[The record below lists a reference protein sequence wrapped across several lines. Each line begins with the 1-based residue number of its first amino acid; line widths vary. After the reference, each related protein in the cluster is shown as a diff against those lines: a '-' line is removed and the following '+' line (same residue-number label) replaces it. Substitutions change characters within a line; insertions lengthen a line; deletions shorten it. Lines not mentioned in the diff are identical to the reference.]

1 MAVYR
6 YWRLSG
12 LRGTFGGAT
21 HLSECQLFRSNVRVD
36 SSATLTCDQ
45 TPLAGTISALADDDV
60 NTLCLLP
67 EGASLTWDF
76 GSPTEVDLV
85 LLGGG
90 DAYEAFPRWAEL
102 LGSTDGVVWESTL
115 PGLNCTPAWP
125 GPRTKQS
132 LTPAGVWTAASSH
145 YAIDPDNARLAS
157 VTSSTGGSYVS
168 SHLLNSSGVKQ
179 FEVKT
184 TGNLQA
190 LVGVNTSTWL
200 NGYIPGNLFG
210 MSILLATGEKYVQGL
225 YSYADPFQSGDVL
238 GVVQDFN
245 AGTIACYR
253 NGASLG
259 VARSSVAAG
268 SYGIAIFENVAGVRT
283 HELRTSDFWYPIA
296 GADPWNDEF
305 SIRSGF
311 GPASEP
317 FPRAWVASPHG
328 GYSDLDPSARL
339 DPQLDLRP
347 NYLFD
352 PKARGRIVGT
362 VKRKDTPANVP
373 LSRRVRLFRD
383 SDGALIRE
391 TWSNAQGAYQFDYL
405 EEWEAYTA
413 ISYDHTRSF
422 RAVAADNLTVANG
435 GITLIP

>member
-1 MAVYR
+1 MATYR
-6 YWRLSG
+6 YWRLPN
-12 LRGTFGGAT
+12 LRGTVGGAA
-21 HLSECQLFRSNVRVD
+21 HLSECQLFLSNVRVD
-36 SSATLTCDQ
+36 ASATLTCDQ
-45 TPLAGTISALADDDV
+45 TPLTGTISALTDDNV

-76 GSPTEVDLV
+76 GVPAEVDSV
-85 LLGGG
+85 LLGSG
-90 DAYEAFPRWAEL
+90 DTYEDFPQWAEL
-102 LGSTDGVVWESTL
+102 FGSTDGVVWESTRA
-115 PGLNCTPAWP
+115 GLNCTPAWP
-125 GPRTKQS
+125 GPRTKQ
-132 LTPAGVWTAASSH
+132 LLVPAGVWTTASK
-145 YAIDPDNARLAS
+145 YTIDPSNARVAYTS
-157 VTSSTGGSYVS
+157 VSGSGSYVS
-168 SHLLNSSGVKQ
+168 SSLLNSSGIKQ

-184 TGNLQA
+184 TGDLQA
-190 LVGVNTSTWL
+190 LVGLNTSQYL
-200 NGYIPGNLFG
+200 NGYIPGNPSG
-210 MSILLATGEKYVQGL
+210 VGILLATGEKYIQGL
-225 YSYADPFQSGDVL
+225 STYADPFQSGDVL

-245 AGTIACYR
+245 AGTITCYR

-259 VARSSVAAG
+259 VARSSAAAG
-268 SYGIAIFENVAGVRT
+268 SYGISIYENMGGVRT

-296 GADPWNDEF
+296 GADPWNDDF
-305 SIRSGF
+305 SPRYGF

-317 FPRAWVASPHG
+317 YPQAWVASPYG
-328 GYSDLDPSARL
+328 GYPDLDPSARL
-339 DPQLDLRP
+339 DPQPGVRP

-391 TWSNAQGAYQFDYL
+391 TWSNAQGVYQFDYL

-422 RAVAADNLTVANG
+422 RAAAADNLTLANG